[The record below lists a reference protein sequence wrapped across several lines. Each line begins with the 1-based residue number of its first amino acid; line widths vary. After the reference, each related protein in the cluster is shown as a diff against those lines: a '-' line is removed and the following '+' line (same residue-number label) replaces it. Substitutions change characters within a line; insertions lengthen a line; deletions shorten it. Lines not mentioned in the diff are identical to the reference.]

1 MKNTLIDSS
10 TISKQKNKSSRLS
23 KKQNSRSN
31 FQTDTNSK
39 SKEKNKF
46 EEDNLSNRIIKANIK
61 FPNEN
66 SLKKED
72 NLSSSRQNIHSKVYE
87 ISVDKIFAYMKTI
100 LTPEIYNDIKAKFI
114 DEFSKAMLLFI
125 KSTNFSSYNIQ
136 YSSSISKLLQSTSAN
151 ISMSNSSSERTREKN
166 LKLSYDFV
174 SLNKKKNNQVK
185 AAVYQI
191 EKRKN
196 PLQSNNE
203 TNASHNLFS
212 YSSNNNSSLIN
223 KKHSLYTLTKS
234 KMLYHKTTSN
244 SKSKSNS
251 REQLSNRKKL
261 SNLKQK
267 QTGQKTNSNNNFIIN
282 SHLFNKINKDLI
294 KTEKNF
300 SNEKS
305 KQKPHSKNI
314 PNSTTNSNN
323 INIKISHNR
332 NTNLH
337 LFYINN
343 YINNSNNPQIANRT
357 TTHSRKKDN
366 NNKQSHK
373 SPDNIIKTN
382 IDKKSILK
390 HPNETI
396 PPSSGKT
403 IKIDN
408 ITVDQNEKK
417 TNEQLREIKSSLDDN
432 LKVMFN
438 FSYEGFLNKES
449 ESESKKSFDNNNTV
463 INNTNDNED
472 LNTNKSHQ
480 YFYKTKYDY

>member
-1 MKNTLIDSS
+1 MRQNNRNGD
-10 TISKQKNKSSRLS
+10 NK
-23 KKQNSRSN
+23 
-31 FQTDTNSK
+31 
-39 SKEKNKF
+39 
-46 EEDNLSNRIIKANIK
+46 EDNLSNRIIKANIK

>member
-1 MKNTLIDSS
+1 M
-10 TISKQKNKSSRLS
+10 
-23 KKQNSRSN
+23 
-31 FQTDTNSK
+31 
-39 SKEKNKF
+39 E
-46 EEDNLSNRIIKANIK
+46 IK
-61 FPNEN
+61 
-66 SLKKED
+66 
-72 NLSSSRQNIHSKVYE
+72 
-87 ISVDKIFAYMKTI
+87 
-100 LTPEIYNDIKAKFI
+100 
-114 DEFSKAMLLFI
+114 
-125 KSTNFSSYNIQ
+125 
-136 YSSSISKLLQSTSAN
+136 
-151 ISMSNSSSERTREKN
+151 
-166 LKLSYDFV
+166 
-174 SLNKKKNNQVK
+174 
-185 AAVYQI
+185 
-191 EKRKN
+191 KRKN

-366 NNKQSHK
+366 NHKQSHK

>member
-39 SKEKNKF
+39 SKEKNKLK
-46 EEDNLSNRIIKANIK
+46 EDNLSNRIIKANIK

-267 QTGQKTNSNNNFIIN
+267 
-282 SHLFNKINKDLI
+282 
-294 KTEKNF
+294 
-300 SNEKS
+300 
-305 KQKPHSKNI
+305 PHSKNI

>member
-1 MKNTLIDSS
+1 
-10 TISKQKNKSSRLS
+10 
-23 KKQNSRSN
+23 
-31 FQTDTNSK
+31 
-39 SKEKNKF
+39 
-46 EEDNLSNRIIKANIK
+46 
-61 FPNEN
+61 
-66 SLKKED
+66 
-72 NLSSSRQNIHSKVYE
+72 
-87 ISVDKIFAYMKTI
+87 MKTI